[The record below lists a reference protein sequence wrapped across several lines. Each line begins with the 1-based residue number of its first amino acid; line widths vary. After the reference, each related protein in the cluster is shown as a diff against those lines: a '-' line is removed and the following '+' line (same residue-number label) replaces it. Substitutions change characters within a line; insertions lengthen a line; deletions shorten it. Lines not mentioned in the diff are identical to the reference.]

1 MLTHTLAKVRI
12 MFHSARTRAVA
23 VIGAALVVLTTAAR
37 AQAPDTVDVAPG
49 SRLVDFS
56 RHVPGVTRAVQR
68 MSMGAEQRSLP
79 PVLWTF
85 TFSDSGARKLLV
97 VTSAPEQPSAAGPRM
112 PTFVFDRATLALV
125 ATRDPETGAPLLTM
139 DGTHVS
145 GDMPSPAGATHVD
158 TRLAQPAFFRPL
170 ADLLVESLPRRLG
183 AVYRVPLWGPPA
195 MTVETHLYS
204 IVRRE
209 NVTVLGRTY
218 PNAWMVEDRS
228 VDGSSLFGT
237 LWLVD
242 GTPQLVRWIIN
253 QPNGAT
259 MVLEQEPVASPD
271 ALVEF
276 APGMRL
282 FYRGQP

>member
-23 VIGAALVVLTTAAR
+23 VIGAALVVLTSAAR

-85 TFSDSGARKLLV
+85 TFADSGGRKLLV
-97 VTSAPEQPSAAGPRM
+97 VTSAPEQQASGGRRM
-112 PTFVFDRATLALV
+112 PTFVFDRTTLALLE
-125 ATRDPETGAPLLTM
+125 TRDPVTHAPQLTI

-145 GDMPSPAGATHVD
+145 GAMASPAGATHVD
-158 TRLAQPAFFRPL
+158 TRLTQPAFFRPL

-204 IVRRE
+204 MLRRE
-209 NVTVLGRTY
+209 SVTVLGTTY
-218 PNAWMVEDRS
+218 PNTWIVEDRS
-228 VDGSSLFGT
+228 VDGSNLFGT

-242 GTPQLVRWIIN
+242 GAPQLVRWIIN

-259 MVLEQEPVASPD
+259 ITLEQEPVASHEGFSELG
-271 ALVEF
+271 A
-276 APGMRL
+276 GMSL
-282 FYRGQP
+282 FYREQP